1 MNRRGFSLIEMLIV
15 IGIAGI
21 LSAIAIPQ
29 YGQSMRRRGM
39 EKQIR
44 EIQSDISS
52 FRLSAIHRK
61 EQHRILIGPRL
72 LHFQRAN
79 AAVPGGWE
87 PLVGAPPPVGSGVP
101 PARILAY
108 EIQQL
113 TGGALV
119 QFNADITADPNPVEF
134 NERGYAGDFNLV
146 TIVVVPIDMSLGD
159 GCIIVD
165 RARNNLGR
173 MVNANTCQVR

>member
-1 MNRRGFSLIEMLIV
+1 MNRRGFSLIELLIV

-29 YGQSMRRRGM
+29 YNQTMIRRNM

-72 LHFQRAN
+72 LHFQRFN
-79 AAVPGGWE
+79 TNLAVPAWE
-87 PLVGAPPPVGSGVP
+87 PVLGAVPPPASGVP
-101 PARILAY
+101 PARVLTY
-108 EIQQL
+108 EIQRL
-113 TGGALV
+113 VGGVLAPYDINV
-119 QFNADITADPNPVEF
+119 QRIEF
-134 NERGYAGDFNLV
+134 DERGFADEFRLT
-146 TIVVVPIDMSLGD
+146 TIVVVPVDISIGD
-159 GCIIVD
+159 SCIVVD
-165 RARNNLGR
+165 RARNNIGR
-173 MVNANTCQVR
+173 MVNANNCQVR